1 MDHSV
6 QQYIKGLSTD
16 KIKKVLRDY
25 QEDRIALS
33 TEIVLLM
40 LEILVEREPLDVDV
54 DAAYERFIKYYK
66 IDL

>member
-54 DAAYERFIKYYK
+54 DAAYESFIKSNK

>member
-6 QQYIKGLSTD
+6 QQYIKGWGTD
-16 KIKKVLRDY
+16 KIKNVLRDY

-40 LEILVEREPLDVDV
+40 LEILVEREPPNVDV
-54 DAAYERFIKYYK
+54 DEAYERFIKYNK

>member
-40 LEILVEREPLDVDV
+40 LEILVEREPPNVDV
-54 DAAYERFIKYYK
+54 DAAYESFIKSNK

>member
-40 LEILVEREPLDVDV
+40 LEILVEREPPNVDV
-54 DAAYERFIKYYK
+54 DAAYERFIKSNK